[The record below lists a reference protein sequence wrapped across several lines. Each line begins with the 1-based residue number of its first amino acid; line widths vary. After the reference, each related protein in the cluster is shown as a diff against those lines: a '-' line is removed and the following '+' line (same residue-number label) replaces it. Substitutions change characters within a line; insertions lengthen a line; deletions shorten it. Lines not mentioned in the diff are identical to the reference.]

1 MIQRAFKRYRFRIK
15 LDAFFDCYKQLLKLR
30 KEEAS
35 IFIQKALTV
44 FVAKLRIERRKWEI
58 WREGRLKEIR
68 ERLAI
73 IKIKKYWKK
82 KKLSVRI
89 IRDRIKRIKRRR
101 MAMKNKQN
109 YIRYIAMMNA
119 PSSNPRASPPS
130 ADSKPSSSRTQSRTS
145 SPDTIPPKRQISLRV
160 ETPGFDPHDK
170 LALSSVT
177 SVSETEHNSEEDNIE
192 KLARMY
198 REKMKLVKVSY
209 NIPPIPPKKD
219 VMPYFQE
226 KSIKESFAFYSG
238 SNYSS
243 NTYAS
248 IDKTRCSIRS
258 SIENRT
264 RNFIINTPPV
274 IHQKRTY
281 TGDFSPAYM
290 HMVVPSDKAN
300 TNRVYKRYKVDTAV
314 EYPYARATASTI
326 SRWESAVPTLPE
338 TKSTKHKDY
347 KIPSRLIAPTIA
359 FSLKNE
365 SKRNMGDGKPAFKV
379 SLRSSTM
386 SPYNGQSNFSL
397 PLSPDPFPSIH
408 GDSRSRSQTDKKR
421 NIPSITQKYESR
433 TRSSNSPAKRKTSKN
448 DFNFLTST
456 IDSMELSPFL

>member
-1 MIQRAFKRYRFRIK
+1 VIQNAFKRFRLRKK
-15 LDAFFDCYKQLLKLR
+15 LDTFFYCYKQLLSQR
-30 KEEAS
+30 KKEAGH
-35 IFIQKALTV
+35 FIQRALTV
-44 FVAKLRIERRKWEI
+44 FVAKLKIERRKWEI
-58 WREGRLKEIR
+58 WREGKLKEIR

-73 IKIKKYWKK
+73 INIKKYWKR

-89 IRDRIKRIKRRR
+89 IRERIKRIKRRR

-109 YIRYIAMMNA
+109 YIRYIAMMN
-119 PSSNPRASPPS
+119 PPPTNPRASPPS

-145 SPDTIPPKRQISLRV
+145 SPDTSPTKRQVSARV
-160 ETPGFDPHDK
+160 ETPGFDPQDK

-177 SVSETEHNSEEDNIE
+177 SVSENDHNSEVDNLE
-192 KLARMY
+192 KLARVY

-243 NTYAS
+243 NTYSS

-281 TGDFSPAYM
+281 AGDISPAYM
-290 HMVVPSDKAN
+290 HMVTPSDKPH

-326 SRWESAVPTLPE
+326 SRWESAVPALPE
-338 TKSTKHKDY
+338 AKSTRSKEY
-347 KIPSRLIAPTIA
+347 KIPSRLTAPTIA

-386 SPYNGQSNFSL
+386 SPNNGHSIFSL
-397 PLSPDPFPSIH
+397 PQTPDPFPSIH
-408 GDSRSRSQTDKKR
+408 GDPRSRSQTDKKR

-448 DFNFLTST
+448 EFNFLTST
-456 IDSMELSPFL
+456 VDSMELSPFL

>member
-1 MIQRAFKRYRFRIK
+1 VIQKAFKRYRFRKK
-15 LDAFFDCYKQLLKLR
+15 LDAFFDCYKQLLRQR
-30 KEEAS
+30 KEQAGR
-35 IFIQKALTV
+35 FIQKALTV
-44 FVAKLRIERRKWEI
+44 FVAKLKIERRKWEI

-145 SPDTIPPKRQISLRV
+145 SPDTITPKRQVSLRA
-160 ETPGFDPHDK
+160 ETPGFDPQDK

-177 SVSETEHNSEEDNIE
+177 SVSESDHNSEVDNLE
-192 KLARMY
+192 KLARVY

-258 SIENRT
+258 SIESRT
-264 RNFIINTPPV
+264 RNLIINTPPV

-281 TGDFSPAYM
+281 TGDISPAYM
-290 HMVVPSDKAN
+290 HMVVPTDKPH

-326 SRWESAVPTLPE
+326 SRWESAVPALPE
-338 TKSTKHKDY
+338 AKSTRNKEY

-386 SPYNGQSNFSL
+386 SPYNGHSNFSL
-397 PLSPDPFPSIH
+397 PLTPDPFPSIH

-433 TRSSNSPAKRKTSKN
+433 TRSSNSPAKRKMSKN
-448 DFNFLTST
+448 EFNFLTST
-456 IDSMELSPFL
+456 VDSMELSPFL